1 VSHREC
7 TQVAASRVILPGR
20 QDLPKLQ
27 RIWGHSASTSEDNVV
42 TPIPAGINQSR
53 RQILV
58 GTVVIAAVT
67 AIVVRLM
74 GQPLWCRC
82 DGWSPWSWDIWS
94 RHNSQHW
101 IDPYTFTHV
110 LHGILLCGLLY
121 WLPRSVP
128 ERHRFLIAMV
138 LEAIWEIQENS
149 PMIIER
155 YRTATIALEYSG
167 DSVANVIGDIY
178 ACALGYW
185 IAFYARAWRSVLLFL
200 VTELILAIWIRDNL
214 FLNVL
219 MLIRPI
225 DAIQQWQLGA

>member
-1 VSHREC
+1 LLPPARE
-7 TQVAASRVILPGR
+7 
-20 QDLPKLQ
+20 
-27 RIWGHSASTSEDNVV
+27 NVV
-42 TPIPAGINQSR
+42 TSIFARIYRSH

-58 GTVVIAAVT
+58 GTVVIASVA

-74 GQPLWCRC
+74 GQPFWCTC

-121 WLPRSVP
+121 WLPGSIPKNR
-128 ERHRFLIAMV
+128 RYLIAMV

-167 DSVANVIGDIY
+167 DSVANVIGDIV

-185 IAFYARAWRSVLLFL
+185 IAFRARTWPSVVFFL

-214 FLNVL
+214 ILNVL
-219 MLIRPI
+219 MLIWPI